1 MLAWAICLPAAFAQG
16 YRFAP
21 DPPGVVSAFQVESD
35 QPATASDGIK
45 YLVAADQVLLTGAR
59 PLWHRTTSYRVVDE
73 RGLEEGGQFSLT
85 YQPTYQQVE
94 IHAIDVVR
102 DGQRLDRRQ
111 ASRIDELR
119 RESGLE
125 SRLLDGRLTVT
136 VTVPDLRVGDT
147 VTYRY
152 SVIGDNPVFKGGY
165 HDSYSARFGVPL
177 GLRLVSFRYPQ
188 ALSLQSQV
196 ADGFETTQR
205 DEGNTRT
212 LEASMR
218 NLAAVSEEE
227 NTPSSYNP
235 YGRIEVSTAA
245 DWRDVVG
252 WALPL
257 YPRTFV
263 DRSELMA
270 VSSRLRL
277 DRADPMGSALRAVA
291 FVQGEVRY
299 TGLDMGTNSHAPN
312 RPELVLARR
321 FGDCKDKA
329 TLLIALLSEV
339 GIPADPVLVNTEQ
352 KAAVAGRLPSPLA
365 FNHVIVRAR
374 LQGRDIWIDPTLERE
389 RGDFQSRRSLPFGYG
404 LPIQTGANALV
415 RIPDLLPDAPQVD
428 VRQSIK
434 LGVNG
439 EQLSADF
446 AVATDYRQGFAD
458 DVRKAF
464 SMDGPEKVGK
474 SYLNYMQGYYEGL
487 RAQAMPNAGERDA
500 SFNVQEQYRLDWKK
514 SEATIFGIVFFQI
527 LDWLPKIA
535 DQERHSPLALGGPRY
550 GRQTIRTTLADG
562 WSIDPQRD
570 RIATAFFRF
579 ERSVSVDGSELVIV
593 STWQRYA
600 DEIPAAEVAKIRPEL
615 ARIRELLQYDVDLEP
630 ESPWLSSKPR
640 DWLWPLAVLP
650 LTILLL
656 GVAWLLRRR
665 FALAGMLYRPR
676 VTVQGFMARGGIGAL
691 GAILVW
697 CAIAMDASFELGSRA
712 TNEGRPGFLAG
723 MALALLVGL
732 GVRWFI
738 WVGATQLA
746 FRLLGQRLAFGS
758 LWRVSGWASVPMIA
772 LSLAAA
778 AALKFDFS
786 SLADKGVP
794 TPAQLPGLIIAVALM
809 VAGVAWT
816 LVAMING
823 YAALAGIRR
832 RRALAAW
839 AIAGAFLL
847 PFAILFF
854 VLKA

>member
-1 MLAWAICLPAAFAQG
+1 MPAAFAQG

-21 DPPGVVSAFQVESD
+21 DPPGVVSAFQVEPD
-35 QPATASDGIK
+35 QIAIASDGIK
-45 YLVAADQVLLTGAR
+45 YLVAAEQVLLTETR
-59 PLWHRTTSYRVVDE
+59 PLWHRTISYRVVDE

-102 DGQRLDRRQ
+102 DGQRLDRRH

-119 RESGLE
+119 RESDLE

-152 SVIGDNPVFKGGY
+152 SVIGDNPVFKDGY

-177 GLRLVSFRYPQ
+177 GLRLVSFRYPK

-196 ADGFETTQR
+196 ADGFEINRR
-205 DEGNTRT
+205 DGGSTWT

-218 NLAAVSEEE
+218 NLGAVSEEE

-235 YGRIEVSTAA
+235 YGRIEVSTAT
-245 DWRDVVG
+245 DWSDVVG

-257 YPRTFV
+257 YPRTFL
-263 DRSELMA
+263 DRSELLPL
-270 VSSRLRL
+270 SSRLRL
-277 DRADPMGSALRAVA
+277 DRTD
-291 FVQGEVRY
+291 
-299 TGLDMGTNSHAPN
+299 GLDMGTNSHAPN

-329 TLLIALLSEV
+329 TLLIALLSEA
-339 GIPADPVLVNTEQ
+339 GIPADPVLVNTER
-352 KAAVAGRLPSPLA
+352 KAAVATRLPSPLA

-374 LQGRDIWIDPTLERE
+374 LEGRDIWIDPTLERE
-389 RGDFQSRRSLPFGYG
+389 RGDFGSRRSLPFGYG

-428 VRQSIK
+428 VRQSIT
-434 LGVNG
+434 LGVDG
-439 EQLSADF
+439 ERLSADF
-446 AVATDYRQGFAD
+446 VVATDYRQGFAD
-458 DVRKAF
+458 DVRKTF
-464 SMDGPEKVGK
+464 SMEGPEKVGK

-487 RAQAMPNAGERDA
+487 RAPAMPNAAEREA
-500 SFNVQEQYRLDWKK
+500 SFNVHEKYRLDWKK

-550 GRQTIRTTLADG
+550 GRQTIRTVLADG
-562 WSIDPQRD
+562 WSIEPQRD
-570 RIATAFFRF
+570 KIATAFFRF
-579 ERSVSVDGSELVIV
+579 ERSVSVDGNELVIV

-600 DEIPAAEVAKIRPEL
+600 DEIPADEVAKIRHEV
-615 ARIRELLQYDVDLEP
+615 ARIRELLQYDIDLEP
-630 ESPWLSSKPR
+630 KSAWLSSKPK

-650 LTILLL
+650 STMLLL

-676 VTVQGFMARGGIGAL
+676 ITVQGFMARGGIGAL
-691 GAILVW
+691 GAMLVW
-697 CAIAMDASFELGSRA
+697 CAIAMDAWFELGSRA
-712 TNEGRPGFLAG
+712 AAEGRPGFLMG
-723 MALALLVGL
+723 MSLALLVAL

-746 FRLLGQRLAFGS
+746 FRMLGQQLAFGS

-778 AALKFDFS
+778 VALRFDFS
-786 SLADKGVP
+786 SLAEKGVP
-794 TPAQLPGLIIAVALM
+794 TPGQLPGLIIAMALM
-809 VAGVAWT
+809 VAGIAWT
-816 LVAMING
+816 MVSMINC
-823 YAALAGIRR
+823 YAALAGI

-839 AIAGAFLL
+839 AIASAFLL
-847 PFAILFF
+847 PFAVLFF